1 MNWVSRDWHAGSVER
16 GAHLKTATL
25 KYPSAMGKRRF
36 ARSYGSDAA
45 EQPEGSETPE
55 ELRYS
60 DVRGIVQ
67 LVHGMSEHVV
77 RYAHFAKFLVESGF
91 VVCANDHVGH
101 GESVSDA
108 QDLGHMPA
116 RDGAEVLVRDV
127 HALRGIMQA
136 AFR

>member
-1 MNWVSRDWHAGSVER
+1 M
-16 GAHLKTATL
+16 KTATL
-25 KYPSAMGKRRF
+25 KYPSADGKTAIR
-36 ARSYGSDAA
+36 ALLWKPDAA

-55 ELRYS
+55 RLRYS

-67 LVHGMSEHVV
+67 VVHGMSEHVV

-108 QDLGHMPA
+108 QDLGHMPLA
-116 RDGAEVLVRDV
+116 M
-127 HALRGIMQA
+127 ALRFLFEMCTPCA
-136 AFR
+136 ALCRRVSVARCPM